1 MGVKFF
7 RQYNDIIYDLVDL
20 LICIPNAYTFFDMPQ
35 NDWDCLSKSNKRKYT
50 ETLADDL
57 FFALG
62 VEKEFVI
69 GSGKIVYNDLEH
81 TLEVSNAESV
91 IGIVNLI

>member
-7 RQYNDIIYDLVDL
+7 RQYNDIIYDLVNL
-20 LICIPNAYTFFDMPQ
+20 LIDIPNIYTFFDMPQ
-35 NDWDCLSKSNKRKYT
+35 NDWDCLSKSNKKKYT

-62 VEKEFVI
+62 TAKEFEM
-69 GSGKIVYNDLEH
+69 GSSKIVYNSEQQVLEIF
-81 TLEVSNAESV
+81 NINNK
-91 IGIVNLI
+91 IGTVNLI

>member
-1 MGVKFF
+1 MGIKFF

-20 LICIPNAYTFFDMPQ
+20 LIDIPNVYTFFDMPQ
-35 NDWDCLSKSNKRKYT
+35 NDWDCLSKSNKKKYT

-81 TLEVSNAESV
+81 TLEVSDDKSI